1 MSPLNGSTLIY
12 QTVILPFFKK
22 NHGAIDNALS
32 RGKEFAGDA
41 IAKGELKY
49 YDPCDMAQVAR
60 VPSYLS
66 VAYD

>member
-22 NHGAIDNALS
+22 NQGTIDSALS

-41 IAKGELKY
+41 FAKGELT
-49 YDPCDMAQVAR
+49 MTEQGR
-60 VPSYLS
+60 QRG
-66 VAYD
+66 